1 MTEHKHNAES
11 QAGTPE
17 TAAEPSAPQASG
29 DGEPARAEADID
41 PTAALRA
48 EIADLKDRLMRSIA
62 EAENLRKRAER
73 EVRDAGQYAISKFA
87 RDILSVGDNM
97 RRALDTVGAEA
108 RAAADATF
116 VALLE
121 GVELTERELL
131 NVLERHGVKRIDP
144 KGARFDPNLHQAMFE
159 VPDESVPAGTVVQVV
174 QPGYT
179 IGERCLRPAMVGISR
194 GGPRPAAR
202 QDSEPAAG
210 EEATGGRIDRT
221 A

>member
-1 MTEHKHNAES
+1 MTEHKH
-11 QAGTPE
+11 TPEVQQDE
-17 TAAEPSAPQASG
+17 TAA
-29 DGEPARAEADID
+29 AEASARQPSEAAESSRPEADTD

-48 EIADLKDRLMRSIA
+48 EVADLKDRLMRSIA

-87 RDILSVGDNM
+87 RDVLSVGDNM
-97 RRALDTVGAEA
+97 RRALDTVGSEA

-116 VALLE
+116 VALLD

-131 NVLERHGVKRIDP
+131 NVLDRHGVKRVDP
-144 KGARFDPNLHQAMFE
+144 HGARFDPNLHQAMFE

-179 IGERCLRPAMVGISR
+179 IGERCLRPAMVGVSR
-194 GGPRPAAR
+194 GGPRPTPRPAA
-202 QDSEPAAG
+202 EPAATG
-210 EEATGGRIDRT
+210 EAAGPKVDRT

>member
-1 MTEHKHNAES
+1 MTEHEPNTES
-11 QAGTPE
+11 QADTPE
-17 TAAEPSAPQASG
+17 TAAEASAARASEG
-29 DGEPARAEADID
+29 GEPARAETSAD
-41 PTAALRA
+41 PSAALRA
-48 EIADLKDRLMRSIA
+48 EVADLKDRLMRSIA

-131 NVLERHGVKRIDP
+131 NVLDRHGVKRIDP

-159 VPDESVPAGTVVQVV
+159 VPDDSVPAGTVVQVV

-179 IGERCLRPAMVGISR
+179 IGERCLRPAMVGVSR

-202 QDSEPAAG
+202 QDGEPAAG
-210 EEATGGRIDRT
+210 EEPAGGRVDRT